1 MEHDS
6 TILIVDDEPP
16 VREIIA
22 GMLMDHGYYLAIA
35 GSGSEAI
42 ARAVELTPDLILL
55 DVMMPDID
63 GFEVCRRL
71 RADPLLAEVPIVMI
85 TALNDRDSRLK
96 GIEAGA
102 DDFISKPF
110 SQAELQ
116 ARVRTIT
123 RLNRYRRL
131 LLERTQ
137 RQQAEMETAQLY
149 QKLQQYADGLEATV
163 AQRTLELQRERD
175 RTQSILEALGEA
187 VVVADW
193 EGTIQYVNPAAVTLS
208 GFTSDEAVGQDWQL
222 WHRDAQSA
230 KVYAEM
236 QAVLR
241 SGQTWRGELVYT
253 REDGTP
259 YDAAVTVAPL
269 FDSQDRSQ
277 PVGFVGV
284 QRDITPIKEAQR
296 LKEQFISNVSHE
308 LRTPLSIL
316 TLVSGN
322 LDTLYDRLDDEK
334 RRKMIRDIREHTQ
347 TLNSLVGNVLEI
359 SRLDSRRAAP
369 ERQLVDLARLARD
382 EAQRQLPLIQK
393 KSQVLSM
400 VGVESLEVWGN
411 EGQLRQVVS
420 NLLNNAIKYTSNQGY
435 LICECQMRAGN
446 IADSGWPGSADLP
459 DGCWAAL
466 RVVDAG
472 IGISQEDVPHLFE
485 RFYRVKAQGNIPGTG
500 LGLPIAREL
509 VELHAGHIAVT
520 STPGQ
525 GSIFAIYL
533 PLSEKEENRPHGD
546 DGLHP
551 GS

>member
-1 MEHDS
+1 MESDS
-6 TILIVDDEPP
+6 TILIVDDEQS

-22 GMLMDHGYYLAIA
+22 GMLEDHGYNLALA

-42 ARAVELTPDLILL
+42 ARATELTPDLILL

-71 RADPLLAEVPIVMI
+71 RADPLLAEVPIIMI
-85 TALNDRDSRLK
+85 TALNDLDSRLR

-110 SQAELQ
+110 NQAELR

-149 QKLQQYADGLEATV
+149 QKLQQYADSLEATV
-163 AQRTLELQRERD
+163 AERTLELQSERD

-187 VVVADW
+187 IVVADL
-193 EGTIQYVNPAAVTLS
+193 EGTIQYVNPAVVALT
-208 GFTSDEAVGQDWQL
+208 GFSRDEVVGQDWQL

-230 KVYAEM
+230 AAYAEM

-241 SGQTWRGELVYT
+241 AGRTWRGELIYT

-269 FDSQDRSQ
+269 FDPRDRSR

-296 LKEQFISNVSHE
+296 LEEQLISNVSHE

-347 TLNSLVGNVLEI
+347 TLNDLIGNVLEI
-359 SRLDSRRAAP
+359 SRLDSRRVAP
-369 ERQLVDLARLARD
+369 ERQPVDLARLVRE

-393 KSQVLSM
+393 NSQVLSI
-400 VGVESLEVWGN
+400 VGSESLVVRGD
-411 EGQLRQVVS
+411 EGQLRQIVS
-420 NLLNNAIKYTSNQGY
+420 NLLNNAIKYTPNQGHI
-435 LICECQMRAGN
+435 LCECRVCAGKA
-446 IADSGWPGSADLP
+446 ADPGWPGSAGLP
-459 DGCWAAL
+459 NGQWAAL
-466 RVVDAG
+466 RIVDTG
-472 IGISQEDVPHLFE
+472 IGISREDLPHLFE
-485 RFYRVKAQGNIPGTG
+485 RFYRVKAQGNIPGAG

-533 PLSEKEENRPHGD
+533 PLSK
-546 DGLHP
+546 
-551 GS
+551 